1 MTRDAGKVVLGR
13 YRLLE
18 VLGEGGMGAVW
29 RAHDERMRRDVAL
42 KQLKL
47 PPGLEAGERE
57 HLVARMEREARSV
70 GMLKHPGVITVH
82 DQFHDDDGLPWI
94 VMELV
99 RGRSLAD
106 LLRDNGPLDE
116 AEAAR
121 IGAQIAEALAVA
133 HEAGIVHRDIKPA
146 NILLEGRRVVVSD
159 FGLAVVP
166 GETTLTATGAL
177 LGTPAY
183 LSPEQVNDREAT
195 AASDMWSL
203 GATLYAAVEGRP
215 AFSGG
220 SMAALL
226 LAISRGDPAPVQ
238 RARRL
243 APVLR
248 DLLRR
253 DPRHRPTA
261 QAAAA
266 TLAALAGQAARA
278 PAVTRPSLPAP
289 DLAVPPLPQLSRRA
303 YLVTAGIATLALAVP
318 VGYFATQP
326 GGSGRPRRTGSPS
339 PTAPFLI
346 GQPLTGHTLSVN
358 AVAFSPDGRILASAS
373 DDRTVRLWDVATRTP
388 LGGPLTG
395 HEKDVTSLAFSPD
408 GKTLA
413 TGSRDTTVR
422 LWDVATRKPIGKPL
436 TEHEDPIRGV
446 AFSPDGKLL
455 ATADVGSLLLRN
467 ASTRKPI
474 GGFLEQRGT
483 FDSIAFSPD
492 SRTLAGDAYDVV
504 LWDVSGRKPRAR
516 DIKGETNGVLAVAFS
531 PDGKLIA
538 GAGEDA
544 HDDVRLWDVA
554 ARTQLPQ
561 SFYNHTDDVNTVV
574 FSPDGKT
581 LATGSSDQTVQ
592 IWDVATG
599 KPHGDRIT
607 GHEGTIRSVAYSPD
621 GKTLATA
628 GSRNEVRLW
637 HIPPAPQQPP
647 A

>member
-1 MTRDAGKVVLGR
+1 MIGR

-47 PPGLEAGERE
+47 PMGLEPGQRE
-57 HLVARMEREARSV
+57 QLVARMEREARSV

-106 LLRDNGPLDE
+106 LLRDGGPLDE

-166 GETTLTATGAL
+166 GEATLTATGAL

-220 SMAALL
+220 TMAALL

-238 RARRL
+238 RARLL

-253 DPRHRPTA
+253 DPRRRPTA
-261 QAAAA
+261 RAAAA
-266 TLAALAGQAARA
+266 ALAALAADA
-278 PAVTRPSLPAP
+278 PPAP
-289 DLAVPPLPQLSRRA
+289 EPPQPVPGTDLAPPPFPELSRRA
-303 YLVTAGIATLALAVP
+303 YLVTAGMAALGLAVP
-318 VGYFATQP
+318 IGYFATQAN
-326 GGSGRPRRTGSPS
+326 GSGRPRRTVTPR
-339 PTAPFLI
+339 PTEPFLI
-346 GQPLTGHTLSVN
+346 GRPLAGHEHSVN
-358 AVAFSPDGRILASAS
+358 AVVFSPDGRILASAS
-373 DDRTVRLWDVATRTP
+373 DDRTVRLWDPATGALVAVICLAGRAQS
-388 LGGPLTG
+388 LTATNSQIVAAV
-395 HEKDVTSLAFSPD
+395 ERSLA
-408 GKTLA
+408 
-413 TGSRDTTVR
+413 
-422 LWDVATRKPIGKPL
+422 
-436 TEHEDPIRGV
+436 
-446 AFSPDGKLL
+446 AFVYRP
-455 ATADVGSLLLRN
+455 T
-467 ASTRKPI
+467 
-474 GGFLEQRGT
+474 
-483 FDSIAFSPD
+483 
-492 SRTLAGDAYDVV
+492 
-504 LWDVSGRKPRAR
+504 
-516 DIKGETNGVLAVAFS
+516 
-531 PDGKLIA
+531 
-538 GAGEDA
+538 
-544 HDDVRLWDVA
+544 
-554 ARTQLPQ
+554 
-561 SFYNHTDDVNTVV
+561 
-574 FSPDGKT
+574 
-581 LATGSSDQTVQ
+581 
-592 IWDVATG
+592 
-599 KPHGDRIT
+599 
-607 GHEGTIRSVAYSPD
+607 
-621 GKTLATA
+621 
-628 GSRNEVRLW
+628 
-637 HIPPAPQQPP
+637 
-647 A
+647 

>member
-1 MTRDAGKVVLGR
+1 MTRDVGKVVLGR

-47 PPGLEAGERE
+47 PLSLEAGERE
-57 HLVARMEREARSV
+57 QLVARMEREARSV

-106 LLRDNGPLDE
+106 LLRDHGPLDE

-220 SMAALL
+220 TMAALL
-226 LAISRGDPAPVQ
+226 LAIARGDPAPVQ

-243 APVLR
+243 APVLH

-253 DPRHRPTA
+253 DPRQRPTA
-261 QAAAA
+261 KAAAA
-266 TLAALAGQAARA
+266 ALAALAGQAAAA
-278 PAVTRPSLPAP
+278 PAATEPALPAP
-289 DLAVPPLPQLSRRA
+289 DLAVPQLSRRA
-303 YLVTAGIATLALAVP
+303 YLVTAGIAALALAVP
-318 VGYFATQP
+318 VGYFATQT
-326 GGSGRPRRTGSPS
+326 GESGRPRRITSPP
-339 PTAPFLI
+339 PTAPFPI
-346 GQPLTGHTLSVN
+346 GQPLTGHTGSVN
-358 AVAFSPDGRILASAS
+358 AVAFSPDGKILASAG
-373 DDRTVRLWDVATRTP
+373 DDDTVRLWDVASRTP
-388 LGGPLTG
+388 LGTPLTG
-395 HEKDVTSLAFSPD
+395 HEKEVTSLAFSPD
-408 GKTLA
+408 GRTLA

-422 LWDVATRKPIGKPL
+422 VWDVATRKPLGKPL
-436 TEHEDPIRGV
+436 TEHEDPVRAV
-446 AFSPDGKLL
+446 AFSSDGKLL
-455 ATADVGSLLLRN
+455 ATADVGTLLLRN
-467 ASTRKPI
+467 ASTRRPI
-474 GGFLEQRGT
+474 GGPLEQLGT
-483 FDSIAFSPD
+483 FDSIAFSP
-492 SRTLAGDAYDVV
+492 RGRILAGDAYDVV

-516 DIKGETNGVLAVAFS
+516 DITGDTNGVLAVAFS
-531 PDGKLIA
+531 PDGKLLA
-538 GAGEDA
+538 GAGEKKQ
-544 HDDVRLWDVA
+544 DDVRLWDVA
-554 ARTQLPQ
+554 TRTQLPQ
-561 SFYNHTDDVNTVV
+561 SFINHTEDVNAVA

-581 LATGSSDQTVQ
+581 LATGSSDETVQ
-592 IWDVATG
+592 LWDVATG

-607 GHEGTIRSVAYSPD
+607 GIEGTVRSVAFSPD

-628 GSRNEVRLW
+628 GSDNAIRLW
-637 HIPPAPQQPP
+637 HVPPALQQTP